1 MMVIEV
7 ILTNES
13 THQSDTLN
21 ISRIEYMMNT
31 MIGACVTRPERMVND
46 VSLCA
51 NACFR
56 EGLNILLSS
65 AMMFII

>member
-1 MMVIEV
+1 MIK
-7 ILTNES
+7 
-13 THQSDTLN
+13 
-21 ISRIEYMMNT
+21 T
-31 MIGACVTRPERMVND
+31 MIGACVMSPLRMVNE

-65 AMMFII
+65 ASKFII